1 MTSEQL
7 ELRAHNLMKGGEQ
20 LKAISHTV
28 IDTTSVDPQY
38 LERTDIR

>member
-1 MTSEQL
+1 M
-7 ELRAHNLMKGGEQ
+7 MKGGER

-28 IDTTSVDPQY
+28 IDTVIDTRSVDPQY